1 MANISQLVAEGE
13 TATFE
18 HKGFACTIMMRPDLR
33 YVYQV
38 HGFRESDQ
46 KHFLPKV
53 KFDRELTFEQIR
65 DASIAMIDDTFTGK
79 LERYGH
85 VVLYCGEK

>member
-46 KHFLPKV
+46 MYFIPPV
-53 KFDRELTFEQIR
+53 MFPETFTFEQIR
-65 DASIAMIDDTFTGK
+65 DKSIEMIDGK
-79 LERYGH
+79 FKGEVEIYANLA
-85 VVLYCGEK
+85 VLT